1 MALISNYPLDKKIII
16 VEIIAGVTTFLTASY
31 IIFVNPSILSE
42 AGMDKNALISVTCYA
57 SAVGSLLMGL
67 WPKVPIM
74 MAPGMGLNAY
84 FTYSVVKAAGINWQ
98 ISLGIVFLSGLLF
111 LLLTILGLRE
121 KIINAVPHSLRISI
135 PVGIGL
141 FIAFIGLKQIGLI
154 QYHPETFVSMGNVKN
169 IKFLLGF
176 LGLII
181 ISLLEL
187 KKIKGSILIGI
198 ITITVLSIAMGLVEF
213 PKNFFSLQPSIYPIA
228 FKLNWRGALKLSYLP
243 IIFSFMYVALF
254 DSLGTLVAIS
264 YQAGFANEKGEIP
277 RLGKMLMADAIGA
290 TAGAVLGTSTVTA
303 YIESGSG
310 VAAGGKTGITAMA
323 VALLFCISPFFAPLI
338 TIVPSY
344 AVAPALIIVGVFMIS
359 HIKDIDF
366 SSFDLAL
373 PCFLTIIMMPLTYSI
388 ANGLCF
394 GFISFFLIKLFMGKF
409 KEISFTLIIIV
420 ILSFIHLLA

>member
-1 MALISNYPLDKKIII
+1 MAYLSLNKKLILT
-16 VEIIAGVTTFLTASY
+16 ETIAGITTFLTASY

-42 AGMDKNALISVTCYA
+42 TGMDRQALISATCFA
-57 SAVGSLLMGL
+57 SAFGTLVMAL

-84 FTYSVVKAAGINWQ
+84 FTYSVVKAEGISWQ
-98 ISLGIVFLSGLLF
+98 VSLGIVFLSGLLF

-121 KIINAVPHSLRISI
+121 KIIKAVPPSLRISI

-141 FIAFIGLKQIGLI
+141 FIAFIGLKQMGLI
-154 QYHPETFVSMGNVKN
+154 THHPETFVAIGDVKN

-181 ISLLEL
+181 IALLEL
-187 KKIKGSILIGI
+187 KNIKGSILIGI
-198 ITITVLSIAMGLVEF
+198 IFITILSIFMGLIEVPKEF
-213 PKNFFSLQPSIYPIA
+213 LSLPPSITPLA
-228 FKLNWRGALKLSYLP
+228 FKLDIFGAINITYIA

-264 YQAGFANEKGEIP
+264 YQAGLTDEKGEIP
-277 RLGKMLMADAIGA
+277 GLGKMLMADAVGA
-290 TAGAVLGTSTVTA
+290 TAGALFGTSTVTA

-310 VAAGGKTGITAMA
+310 VAAGGRTGLTAMV
-323 VALLFCISPFFAPLI
+323 VAILFALSSFFAPLI
-338 TIVPSY
+338 KIVPEYS
-344 AVAPALIIVGVFMIS
+344 VAPALIVVGIFMIH

-394 GFISFFLIKLFMGKF
+394 GFISFFIIKLLMGKF
-409 KEISFTLIIIV
+409 KEISLTLLIIV
-420 ILSFIHLLA
+420 ILSFIHLLT

>member
-1 MALISNYPLDKKIII
+1 MALFSNYPLDKKIIT
-16 VEIIAGVTTFLTASY
+16 VEIIAGITTFLTASY

-42 AGMDKNALISVTCYA
+42 TGMDKEALISVTCYA
-57 SAVGSLLMGL
+57 SAVGSLLMAL

-84 FTYSVVKAAGINWQ
+84 FTYSVVKATGIDWK

-154 QYHPETFVSMGNVKN
+154 QYHPETFVSIGNVKN
-169 IKFLLGF
+169 TKFLLGF

-198 ITITVLSIAMGLVEF
+198 ITITILSIAIGLVEF
-213 PKNFFSLQPSIYPIA
+213 PENFFSLPPSISPVA
-228 FKLNWRGALKLSYLP
+228 FKLNWLGALKLSYLP

-264 YQAGFANEKGEIP
+264 YQAGLADEKGEIP
-277 RLGKMLMADAIGA
+277 GLGKMLMADAIGA

-323 VALLFCISPFFAPLI
+323 VALLFCISSFFAPVI
-338 TIVPSY
+338 KIVPPY
-344 AVAPALIIVGVFMIS
+344 AVAPALIIVGVFMIR

-366 SSFDLAL
+366 YSFDLAL

-394 GFISFFLIKLFMGKF
+394 GFISFFLIKLFTGKF